1 MLYRFIGPLETVWVA
16 ERLRRSHVA
25 PGWEGGGESETRQ
38 GSSWSHMG
46 RNEWTS
52 VSLSLEIQ
60 AANGVPRVPLS
71 LLQLRQVC

>member
-1 MLYRFIGPLETVWVA
+1 MLYRLIGPLETVWVA

-25 PGWEGGGESETRQ
+25 PGWERGGKSVMRQ

-46 RNEWTS
+46 RNEWAS
-52 VSLSLEIQ
+52 VSLSLESQ

-71 LLQLRQVC
+71 LLELRQVC